1 MREERENRITSW
13 RFYVCCILL
22 VMTGIYINYYLV
34 VEAVPLKKPLAE
46 FPTELGSWTTMK
58 DHFFDTE
65 TLDNL
70 RVDDYIFRSYAYKD
84 RTILL
89 YIGYYKT
96 QREGAQ
102 IHSPKHC
109 LPGSGWFQ
117 LDERVRLVQFGEL
130 ASQKLVEAV
139 YQKDTDKTVFLY
151 WYDMQGEKLTN
162 EYMLKL
168 GMIYNSILHNRSD
181 AAFIRVSIPD
191 TNDNL
196 NETIN
201 YAENFLAK
209 AIPVIDSFL
218 PQGRAQK

>member
-1 MREERENRITSW
+1 MMEQSKNRMTSW

-22 VMTGIYINYYLV
+22 VITGIYINYYLD

-46 FPTELGSWTTMK
+46 FPAKLGNWTTLK
-58 DHFFDTE
+58 DHFFDEE

-70 RVDDYIFRSYAYKD
+70 RVDDYIFRSYVYKD
-84 RTILL
+84 RSILL
-89 YIGYYKT
+89 YIGYYRT

-117 LDERVRLVQFGEL
+117 LEERVRSVQLGKL
-130 ASQKLVEAV
+130 APQKIVEAV
-139 YQKDTDKTVFLY
+139 YQKDSDKTVFLY
-151 WYDMQGEKLTN
+151 WYDMQGKKLTN
-162 EYMLKL
+162 QYMLKL

-196 NETIN
+196 NETIS
-201 YAENFLAK
+201 YAEDFLEK
-209 AIPVIDSFL
+209 AIPIIESFL
-218 PQGRAQK
+218 TQ